1 MKYLPILALAA
12 MAVSAANAQQV
23 MYNGAPWPAAE
34 LTDPTRL
41 PGDAKMPDRSYWL
54 RPSRTTPG
62 PIPVRVTTPRL
73 DNALALSAAQAAI
86 AACAKQGRPVA
97 VAITDADGVMQF
109 GMSAPEAGPPG
120 RIFTAAHKAVAAI
133 AFGKPTSVVRD
144 EMRADPSRIVEVKPN
159 MELLAGGLPIFAKG
173 KMIGAIGVSG
183 GPSLVD
189 EVCAKAGLAK
199 IAAKLK

>member
-1 MKYLPILALAA
+1 MKYLPLAA
-12 MAVSAANAQQV
+12 LVLITISPANAQQV
-23 MYNGAPWPAAE
+23 MYNGSPWPAAE

-62 PIPVRVTTPRL
+62 PIPVKVTTPRV
-73 DNALALSAAQAAI
+73 DNLLALQAAQAAI
-86 AACAKQGRPVA
+86 ATCSKQNRAVA

-173 KMIGAIGVSG
+173 KLIGAIGVSG

-189 EVCAKAGLAK
+189 EICAKAGLSK
-199 IAAKLK
+199 IAGKLK